1 MKLWYSPTSPYVR
14 KVMVVALESGH
25 EGGIERLPA
34 RAPES
39 NLEAANPLGKIPT
52 LATDEGEILYDSP
65 VICEYLDSL
74 SESQGDGAKLFPSS
88 GQERWKA
95 LRLQALADGILDAA
109 VLRVIE
115 SRRPEK
121 RRLARW
127 DEWQKRKVVRGLDS
141 LETEAPDLD
150 APVTIG
156 HVAIGCLLGFLD
168 ARFADDDW
176 RPGRPALAKWYEE
189 FAQRPSMAATAPPP
203 PE

>member
-1 MKLWYSPTSPYVR
+1 MKLWHSPTSPYVR
-14 KVMVVALESGH
+14 KVMVVAFESGLA
-25 EGGIERLPA
+25 ESIERLPA

-39 NLEAANPLGKIPT
+39 DLEAANPLGKIPT

-74 SESQGDGAKLFPSS
+74 GESQGDGAKLFPSS

-95 LRLQALADGILDAA
+95 LQLQALADGVLDAA
-109 VLRVIE
+109 VLRVME
-115 SRRPEK
+115 SRRPEE
-121 RRLARW
+121 RRSAEW
-127 DEWQKRKVVRGLDS
+127 DEGQKRKVTRGLDR
-141 LETEAPDLD
+141 LETEAPERGG
-150 APVTIG
+150 PVTIG

-168 ARFADDDW
+168 ARFGDDDW
-176 RPGRPALAKWYEE
+176 RGGRPALAKWYEE